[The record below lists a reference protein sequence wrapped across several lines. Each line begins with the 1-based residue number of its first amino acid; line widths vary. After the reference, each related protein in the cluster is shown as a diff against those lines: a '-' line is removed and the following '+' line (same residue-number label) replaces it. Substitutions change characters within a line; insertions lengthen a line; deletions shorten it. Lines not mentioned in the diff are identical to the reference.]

1 MVQHT
6 LKYMAI
12 DLGALPRLRSPYQY
26 ALSPVLASGRSWVA
40 SPIEFTAD
48 HGTPARLGAWTLL
61 LIAPTAATPAG
72 LDNVVP
78 WPTVRPGE

>member
-1 MVQHT
+1 MPCRQCWH
-6 LKYMAI
+6 
-12 DLGALPRLRSPYQY
+12 LGDRGSHLRLSLQRITE
-26 ALSPVLASGRSWVA
+26 VTCKSW
-40 SPIEFTAD
+40 
-48 HGTPARLGAWTLL
+48 AWTLL